1 MKPRKKLLTQSQ
13 RLSKI
18 AVLSACFCFF
28 YFDRGCAAIASDYF
42 DLSPEQ
48 LLGARVL
55 SASKKEE
62 KVAAAAAAVYVITQE
77 DIARSGLTSI
87 PELLRLAPGVE
98 VARENSNSWAITI
111 RGFNSTS
118 ANKILVMIDDRTV
131 YNPFFSGTLWQ
142 LQDQP
147 LEDIERIE
155 VIRGPG
161 GALWGANAVNGVI
174 NIITKSAKATQGG
187 LVSAGGGNYERDF
200 GAARYGAKMGE
211 DSYYR
216 VYGKFNDRGPLR
228 NTAENGDAHDDWQ
241 SYHTGFRMD
250 WNGKG
255 GPDSFSLHGDAYRVN
270 ADQLNQSFFFTAPFS
285 TTTPETVGAVGQNIT
300 GLWNHKYGDG
310 SSLKLQSYIDYTS
323 FSEILV
329 QDHRVMFDNDVQ
341 YNFAPM
347 GRNEITVGGNYR
359 LTSDNIGGSNEIT
372 FNPPSLTQNL
382 FGVFGQDKITLAPK
396 KWFLTLGAKLEHDDY
411 TGFEFQPDGRLEWL
425 PDSTQT
431 VWASVSRAV
440 RTPSREERDLDIANL
455 IVGPGVI
462 FPAFPT
468 EIQLAE
474 NKDYRSE
481 DLIAYEIGYRKQV
494 TPDIAV
500 DTSVFANDY
509 RKLATDS
516 LLNPSF
522 IPAGADPAHF
532 VVPLQQVNGKTAE
545 VYGAEL
551 AVSWKVNSRWKLSG
565 SYSLL
570 EMFLH
575 SPTILGFSQETDEG
589 RSPKSQFNVRS
600 YWDITDRWSLDT
612 MAYYVDQL
620 PADRVPAYVRL
631 DMNLGWKV
639 SKGLQ
644 FNLIG
649 QNLFTSPRREFGPAT
664 GINTTEAHNSIFGK
678 FTWQF

>member
-1 MKPRKKLLTQSQ
+1 MPTQGWRFSRAALLTVS
-13 RLSKI
+13 
-18 AVLSACFCFF
+18 FCFF
-28 YFDRGCAAIASDYF
+28 YFDQGHAATASDYF

-48 LLGARVL
+48 LRGAHVL
-55 SASKKEE
+55 SASKNDE
-62 KVAAAAAAVYVITQE
+62 KVADAPASVYVITQE

-98 VARENSNSWAITI
+98 VARENSGNWAITI

-118 ANKILVMIDDRTV
+118 ANKILVMIDGRTV

-174 NIITKSAKATQGG
+174 NIITKNAKDTQGG
-187 LVSAGGGNYERDF
+187 LISGGGGNYEKDF
-200 GAARYGAKMGE
+200 GTARYGGKMGD

-216 VYGKFNDRGPLR
+216 VYGKFNDRGSFR
-228 NTAENGDAHDDWQ
+228 NTDENGGGDAHDDWQ

-270 ADQLNQSFFFTAPFS
+270 QDQLNQSFSFTAPFS
-285 TTTPETVGAVGQNIT
+285 STNPETIGAVGQNIT
-300 GLWNHKYGDG
+300 GLWNHKYADG

-329 QDHRVMFDNDVQ
+329 QDHRVMFDNDAQ
-341 YNFAPM
+341 YNFAPI
-347 GRNEITVGGNYR
+347 GRNDLTVGGNYR

-372 FNPPSLTQNL
+372 FNPSSLTQNL
-382 FGVFGQDKITLAPK
+382 FGVFGQDKITLEPK
-396 KWFLTLGAKLEHDDY
+396 KWFLTLGAKMEHNDY
-411 TGFEFQPDGRLEWL
+411 TGFEFQPDARLEWL
-425 PDSTQT
+425 PDSTQA

-440 RTPSREERDLDIANL
+440 RTPSREERDLDITNL
-455 IVGPGVI
+455 IVGPGVL
-462 FPAFPT
+462 FPGFPT
-468 EIQLAE
+468 ELQLAE
-474 NKDYRSE
+474 NKNYGSE
-481 DLIAYEIGYRKQV
+481 DLVAYEVGYRKQI
-494 TPDIAV
+494 TPAVAV

-509 RKLATDS
+509 RKLASDS
-516 LLNPSF
+516 LLGTSF
-522 IPAGADPAHF
+522 INAGVDPAHF
-532 VVPLQQVNGKTAE
+532 LVPIQQVNGETAE

-551 AVSWKVNSRWKLSG
+551 AASWKVNSRWKLSG
-565 SYSLL
+565 GYTLL
-570 EMFLH
+570 DMFLH
-575 SPTILGFSQETDEG
+575 ASPILGISQETDEG
-589 RSPKSQFNVRS
+589 RSPKSQFNIRS

-612 MAYYVDQL
+612 MVYYVDQL
-620 PADRVPAYVRL
+620 PSDQVPAYVRL

-639 SKGLQ
+639 TKGLQ

-649 QNLFTSPRREFGPAT
+649 QNLFASPHREFDPAT
-664 GINTTEAHNSIFGK
+664 GINTAQTPTSIFGK
-678 FTWQF
+678 FTWRF